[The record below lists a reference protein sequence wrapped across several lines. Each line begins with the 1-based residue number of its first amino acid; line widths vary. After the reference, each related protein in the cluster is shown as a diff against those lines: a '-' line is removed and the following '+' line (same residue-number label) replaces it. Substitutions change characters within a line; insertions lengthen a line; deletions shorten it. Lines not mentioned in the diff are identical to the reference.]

1 MGPDQEVHPF
11 VLEGRQKTFE
21 SGEGKLIFPID
32 PIPSVKDLQK
42 KHNSDTFFIESKK
55 NFVKLCLHSRYTKQK
70 SLHFDEFFR
79 DSVK

>member
-32 PIPSVKDLQK
+32 PLSRLGQRPSKETQ
-42 KHNSDTFFIESKK
+42 F
-55 NFVKLCLHSRYTKQK
+55 
-70 SLHFDEFFR
+70 
-79 DSVK
+79 

>member
-11 VLEGRQKTFE
+11 VFEGRQKTFE

-42 KHNSDTFFIESKK
+42 KHNFDKEKK
-55 NFVKLCLHSRYTKQK
+55 NCKLCLH
-70 SLHFDEFFR
+70 F
-79 DSVK
+79 